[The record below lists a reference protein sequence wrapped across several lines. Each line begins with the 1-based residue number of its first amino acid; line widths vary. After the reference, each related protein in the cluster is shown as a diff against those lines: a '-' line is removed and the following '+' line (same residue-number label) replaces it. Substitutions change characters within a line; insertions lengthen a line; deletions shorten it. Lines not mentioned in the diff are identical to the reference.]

1 MSALVAFDAQGRW
14 GRTLDC
20 PTRIVSALNALGIR
34 FGRWP
39 LQVLAPDASAEQV
52 QAAYAPQLA
61 ALAQRLPIRS
71 VDRVRLAPGHAD
83 WPALR
88 QKFIAEH
95 THADAEIRFFLGGAG
110 LFYVRTQDGH
120 LGLLCEAGDWVA
132 LPAGVRHFFDAG
144 DEPDFDALRLFTAAD
159 GWVAQPT
166 GAPAAALPLMDEF
179 VAQLAE
185 EVGVDVAPPERC
197 SIA

>member
-1 MSALVAFDAQGRW
+1 MSALVAFDGQGIW
-14 GRTLDC
+14 GQTLDC
-20 PTRIVSALNALGIR
+20 PTRIASALQAQGIA

-39 LQVLAPDASAEQV
+39 LKALVPQASAEQV
-52 QAAYAPQLA
+52 QAAYAPHLA
-61 ALAQRLPIRS
+61 ALGQRFAIRS

-110 LFYVRTQDGH
+110 LFYIRTSEGH

-132 LPAGVRHFFDAG
+132 LPAGLRHFFDAG
-144 DEPDFDALRLFTAAD
+144 DEPDFDALRLFTAPD

-166 GAPAAALPLMDEF
+166 GAPAAALPLMDDF

-185 EVGVDVAPPERC
+185 EVGVDVAPAEHCP
-197 SIA
+197 AP